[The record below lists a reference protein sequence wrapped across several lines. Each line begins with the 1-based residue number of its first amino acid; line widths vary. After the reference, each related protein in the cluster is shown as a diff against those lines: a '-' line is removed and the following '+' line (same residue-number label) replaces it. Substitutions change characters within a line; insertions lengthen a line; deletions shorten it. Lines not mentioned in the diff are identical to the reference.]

1 MSPEG
6 FLKEW
11 VIIIGYFDDQSLNV
25 VDQARA
31 SMHDAFFTQ
40 NLFDSTVT
48 TGDLLILP
56 WGLVT
61 GD

>member
-11 VIIIGYFDDQSLNV
+11 VITIGYFDDQSLNV

-31 SMHDAFFTQ
+31 SMHDVFFTQ
-40 NLFDSTVT
+40 NLLTVLS
-48 TGDLLILP
+48 LLGIS
-56 WGLVT
+56 
-61 GD
+61 

>member
-6 FLKEW
+6 FLKDW
-11 VIIIGYFDDQSLNV
+11 VITIGYFDDQGLNV

-40 NLFDSTVT
+40 NLLTVLSLLGISLYYH
-48 TGDLLILP
+48 GD
-56 WGLVT
+56 
-61 GD
+61 

>member
-11 VIIIGYFDDQSLNV
+11 VITIGYFYDQSLNV
-25 VDQARA
+25 VDQVGA

-40 NLFDSTVT
+40 NLLTVLT
-48 TGDLLILP
+48 TGNLLTLP
-56 WGLVT
+56 W
-61 GD
+61 